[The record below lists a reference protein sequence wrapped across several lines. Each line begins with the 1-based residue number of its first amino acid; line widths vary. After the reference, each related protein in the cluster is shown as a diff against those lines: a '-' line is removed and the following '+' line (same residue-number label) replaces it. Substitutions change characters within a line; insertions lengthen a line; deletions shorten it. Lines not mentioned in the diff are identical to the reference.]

1 MAGIW
6 DMCVFFNVCIQN
18 VGLYEI
24 TRLIA
29 ILVDALS
36 DEKPQN
42 CLLSVSMGYQNTWAS
57 ACLCALKTTKQEV
70 KPKIQLMAVLG
81 SIYLKFET
89 WSSGMCNRHYGPYM
103 EIIFIYFG
111 MTLTVL
117 GM

>member
-36 DEKPQN
+36 DKKTPELPIVCFHGLSEHMSK
-42 CLLSVSMGYQNTWAS
+42 CLFMCTEDN
-57 ACLCALKTTKQEV
+57 KT
-70 KPKIQLMAVLG
+70 G
-81 SIYLKFET
+81 S
-89 WSSGMCNRHYGPYM
+89 
-103 EIIFIYFG
+103 
-111 MTLTVL
+111 
-117 GM
+117 